1 MYACNCNQQSVQ
13 ENISKKIIVIKLFTA
28 ILVGRINCVCTLA
41 PVDTILWKFFSKRGY
56 KVKERLQ
63 RLILMRFHTSS
74 LSPSITMENYHGASG
89 Q

>member
-1 MYACNCNQQSVQ
+1 MHAIATNSVQ
-13 ENISKKIIVIKLFTA
+13 ENISKKIIVIKLFMA

-63 RLILMRFHTSS
+63 RMILMRFHTSS